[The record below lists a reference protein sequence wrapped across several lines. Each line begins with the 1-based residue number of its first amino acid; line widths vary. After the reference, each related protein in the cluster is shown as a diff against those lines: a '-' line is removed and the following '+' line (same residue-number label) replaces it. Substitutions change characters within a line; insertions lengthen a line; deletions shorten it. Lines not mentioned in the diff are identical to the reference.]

1 MCLTNLTNCV
11 ILSKNNQKKN
21 RQQKS
26 SFGFFDVECKISLKN
41 DKKKDFVQMLQ
52 LNAFNK
58 LVDRT
63 REKKKKKDSSVISF
77 VDHMQERKHQS
88 YWELMLFIMRV
99 AALPLLTLTN
109 LHAQKSI
116 IYLRLKL
123 VKVLLQK
130 QRKGGHL

>member
-21 RQQKS
+21 KQQKS

-63 REKKKKKDSSVISF
+63 RE
-77 VDHMQERKHQS
+77 R
-88 YWELMLFIMRV
+88 
-99 AALPLLTLTN
+99 AL
-109 LHAQKSI
+109 
-116 IYLRLKL
+116 
-123 VKVLLQK
+123 
-130 QRKGGHL
+130 

>member
-21 RQQKS
+21 RQQKL

-63 REKKKKKDSSVISF
+63 RE
-77 VDHMQERKHQS
+77 R
-88 YWELMLFIMRV
+88 
-99 AALPLLTLTN
+99 AL
-109 LHAQKSI
+109 
-116 IYLRLKL
+116 
-123 VKVLLQK
+123 
-130 QRKGGHL
+130 

>member
-1 MCLTNLTNCV
+1 
-11 ILSKNNQKKN
+11 
-21 RQQKS
+21 
-26 SFGFFDVECKISLKN
+26 
-41 DKKKDFVQMLQ
+41 
-52 LNAFNK
+52 
-58 LVDRT
+58 
-63 REKKKKKDSSVISF
+63 
-77 VDHMQERKHQS
+77 MQERKHQS